1 MRHGNVKIEIFS
13 LCFVGVDVSGQGNL
27 PTKDKHTA
35 FRAIKQ
41 PHTFA
46 DLRMLIGMFGFYSR
60 WIPNY
65 EIRILHWRWIL
76 KQQPAPG
83 SATPAEEREVI
94 AELWDPP
101 DSTLLEQLKEEVI
114 DGVVLARPDY
124 DRRFYLKTDWSKDGM
139 AAALCQADPNCPDS
153 VAAEKSEDAGGPC
166 LFDKAKTGPR
176 LIPILFMSRLCT
188 TREADYHS
196 YKGEAATGR
205 WAINKNRKFLSWKAF
220 TWISDCSGL
229 RQFFESDEHRDR
241 YINRW
246 RAELL
251 QYHFT
256 IWHRNAKW
264 MVECDLLSRY
274 NMGWDNRREEHNTQ
288 QRSHASK
295 MTSGNI
301 EPTAP
306 ATTAWGNA

>member
-1 MRHGNVKIEIFS
+1 MGALNAAPVLVSASNTMKQECNKDASRKGINVDKAGAKVIVDDIMAYGTTILILLSYLRCILATLQHYNATVKLKKCKWFHS
-13 LCFVGVDVSGQGNL
+13 RLCFVGVDVGGKGNL
-27 PTKDKHTA
+27 PTKDKHAA
-35 FRAIKQ
+35 FWAIKQ

-94 AELWDPP
+94 ATLWDPP

-114 DGVVLARPDY
+114 NGVVLARPDY

-188 TREADYHS
+188 TREAD
-196 YKGEAATGR
+196 
-205 WAINKNRKFLSWKAF
+205 
-220 TWISDCSGL
+220 
-229 RQFFESDEHRDR
+229 
-241 YINRW
+241 
-246 RAELL
+246 
-251 QYHFT
+251 
-256 IWHRNAKW
+256 
-264 MVECDLLSRY
+264 
-274 NMGWDNRREEHNTQ
+274 
-288 QRSHASK
+288 
-295 MTSGNI
+295 
-301 EPTAP
+301 
-306 ATTAWGNA
+306 